1 MDEGRI
7 SYSGKVGQSVDLWIK
22 CTFLTILIV
31 IFSYIFWHLLS
42 VRASVDFRGVLRGG
56 ILFDLLMILVSI
68 GVGIVNS
75 EIGKMACLRNQ
86 LSLLFI
92 FVAMSATVFS
102 ALSRRSLAYFVGD
115 SRDGLV
121 SLYVPLVLSLV
132 VVLGI
137 VGQLWFAGI
146 KSAAIQKDVIL
157 AAPLAVIGI
166 FLPKL
171 FDSYEFLRALCS
183 PSKCAVDRLDQILM
197 FNLTISIS
205 AAFSFQYIFVKL
217 WELARSKNKNSEKAK
232 SRHGSK
238 WCSDARLGAIG
249 RRRERHQR
257 VNPRARLLP
266 KRCYT
271 RSGRF
276 NRF

>member
-92 FVAMSATVFS
+92 FVAMSATVF
-102 ALSRRSLAYFVGD
+102 
-115 SRDGLV
+115 
-121 SLYVPLVLSLV
+121 
-132 VVLGI
+132 
-137 VGQLWFAGI
+137 
-146 KSAAIQKDVIL
+146 
-157 AAPLAVIGI
+157 
-166 FLPKL
+166 LP
-171 FDSYEFLRALCS
+171 
-183 PSKCAVDRLDQILM
+183 
-197 FNLTISIS
+197 
-205 AAFSFQYIFVKL
+205 
-217 WELARSKNKNSEKAK
+217 
-232 SRHGSK
+232 
-238 WCSDARLGAIG
+238 
-249 RRRERHQR
+249 
-257 VNPRARLLP
+257 
-266 KRCYT
+266 
-271 RSGRF
+271 
-276 NRF
+276 

>member
-1 MDEGRI
+1 MDEDRI
-7 SYSGKVGQSVDLWIK
+7 SYSGKVGQGADLWIT
-22 CTFLTILIV
+22 CTFFAIFIV

-42 VRASVDFRGVLRGG
+42 VRVSVDFRGVLRGG
-56 ILFDLLMILVSI
+56 ILVDLLMILVFV

-75 EIGKMACLRNQ
+75 EIDKMACFRNQ
-86 LSLLFI
+86 LCLLFI
-92 FVAMSATVFS
+92 FVAISTAVFS
-102 ALSRRSLAYFVGD
+102 ALSLPSLAYFVGD

-132 VVLGI
+132 VVLGL

-157 AAPLAVIGI
+157 AAPLVVIGI

-171 FDSYEFLRALCS
+171 FDSYEFLRAFCFCS
-183 PSKCAVDRLDQILM
+183 RCAADKLDQIVIFDLI
-197 FNLTISIS
+197 ISIS
-205 AAFSFQYIFVKL
+205 VAFCFQYISVKL

-232 SRHGSK
+232 SRPGSK
-238 WCSDARLGAIG
+238 WCSAARLGAIG
-249 RRRERHQR
+249 RRCGRHQR
-257 VNPRARLLP
+257 VNPRASLLP